1 MCVQVAWAA
10 GENPCFEV
18 SVGLSVRGCWCCQEM
33 LVLSGDA
40 GAVRR
45 CWYCQEVLV
54 LPGDA
59 GASGLGILRGTKFQ
73 HGFFQIREDF
83 FPLGL
88 IGI

>member
-1 MCVQVAWAA
+1 
-10 GENPCFEV
+10 
-18 SVGLSVRGCWCCQEM
+18 M

-83 FPLGL
+83 WLPQNPFSHLENENNTFL
-88 IGI
+88 SCRDLM